1 MTTSVFFLDTPEG
14 KHYSVQVEARELQYA
29 DCKYLVYT
37 YQFRMCDLLP
47 ATWQE
52 QNCPNC
58 TFHKS
63 DSNFSCKLI
72 FFAKW
77 EHSYAYFCENINTWY
92 DNRLNLNHSM
102 WIQCIT
108 LQVVHTNPFNFSH
121 SFTFDSGTWCYCKVP
136 LSLENGDS
144 LWLQVQLAALKQ
156 IKTFCNSLVPPSI
169 SDDQRGATSCASSP
183 VPWLLLLSDPLS
195 SRFYRHYRQS
205 NIFNQTLWLPL
216 IRGEASQSAPLRN
229 QGSRDAF
236 LDLKHILPLNA
247 GRGGGKHTG
256 SENTFPLIF
265 STQGMFQRSGNSS
278 QPHICPSCQNWGE
291 ELGWE
296 WVSGRQNKSNSERV
310 GEGQWQWQQKQLM
323 KTMPEFP
330 DALKLSTL
338 LILTCISMLCMRSPA
353 AIKAKYISLIKLT
366 DFSREVVR
374 ESKNKRDKKYWH
386 RYDCLPRKMA
396 SINSSWVQC
405 SFTVGFQPCIY
416 RGGKGD
422 DSCACCHVSS
432 SIHHLW

>member
-77 EHSYAYFCENINTWY
+77 KHSYAYFCENINTWY

-144 LWLQVQLAALKQ
+144 VA
-156 IKTFCNSLVPPSI
+156 
-169 SDDQRGATSCASSP
+169 
-183 VPWLLLLSDPLS
+183 
-195 SRFYRHYRQS
+195 
-205 NIFNQTLWLPL
+205 
-216 IRGEASQSAPLRN
+216 
-229 QGSRDAF
+229 
-236 LDLKHILPLNA
+236 
-247 GRGGGKHTG
+247 
-256 SENTFPLIF
+256 
-265 STQGMFQRSGNSS
+265 
-278 QPHICPSCQNWGE
+278 
-291 ELGWE
+291 
-296 WVSGRQNKSNSERV
+296 
-310 GEGQWQWQQKQLM
+310 
-323 KTMPEFP
+323 
-330 DALKLSTL
+330 
-338 LILTCISMLCMRSPA
+338 
-353 AIKAKYISLIKLT
+353 
-366 DFSREVVR
+366 
-374 ESKNKRDKKYWH
+374 
-386 RYDCLPRKMA
+386 
-396 SINSSWVQC
+396 
-405 SFTVGFQPCIY
+405 
-416 RGGKGD
+416 
-422 DSCACCHVSS
+422 SS
-432 SIHHLW
+432 SIGCTEANINLLQQFGTTKHFRWSEVSHQLCIITSTLVIIIIIRPSVIKILPSLQAIQHL